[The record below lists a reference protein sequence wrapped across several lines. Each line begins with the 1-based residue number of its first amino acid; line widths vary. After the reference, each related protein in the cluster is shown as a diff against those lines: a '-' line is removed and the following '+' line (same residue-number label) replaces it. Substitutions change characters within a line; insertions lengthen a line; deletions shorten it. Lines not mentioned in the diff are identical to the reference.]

1 MRPVRVTVG
10 ALGASDPI
18 ILDHYQRPFSVG
30 IGAVLS
36 AGASLLYTIEHT
48 FDDVFAASF
57 NPASATWL
65 FDPSLN
71 DKSASTSANYAYP
84 VMAIRIRVSAYTSGS
99 VTMTVIQAGIPGG

>member
-10 ALGASDPI
+10 ALGVSNPI

-30 IGAVLS
+30 IGAALS
-36 AGASLLYTIEHT
+36 AGASLTFSIEHT

-57 NPASATWL
+57 NPAAAVWYSDA
-65 FDPSLN
+65 SLAS
-71 DKSASTSANYAYP
+71 KSASTTGNYAYP
-84 VMAIRIRVSAYTSGS
+84 VMAIRINVTSWTSGS